1 MPSVLEAKN
10 KASPKLAKSPILL
23 DRAQGA
29 YVGLAVGDALGATV
43 EFMTPAE
50 IREQYGV
57 HRTIVGGGWLKLRKG
72 HVTDDTSMSIFLGRS
87 IIDKTAIDAV
97 AIAESFSDWMR
108 SKPVD
113 IGHTVRRG
121 IIHFRHTGIPEVPLS
136 EYDGGNGVCMRTLP
150 IALVTLGET
159 PSKIQQLSRIHAHIT
174 HNNPLSDAGTE
185 SIIHM
190 IQCALRGGT
199 LADVEILARNL
210 TESYPLFNYLC
221 RRRENPSGFIVETL
235 QAVFQSL
242 FDYPGFERTMIDV
255 VNRGG
260 DADTTGA
267 ILGMVAGA
275 LYGLSSIPIQWQESL
290 EQGVYKECLSQAEML
305 LEMSPY
311 CRNEYL

>member
-1 MPSVLEAKN
+1 MHSVLAAKN
-10 KASPKLAKSPILL
+10 KIFKQSSISPSLL

-57 HRTIVGGGWLKLRKG
+57 HCAIVGGGWLKLKRG
-72 HVTDDTSMSIFLGRS
+72 HVTDDTTMSLFLGRS
-87 IIDKTAIDAV
+87 ILETVAIDAV

-121 IIHFRHTGIPEVPLS
+121 IIHYRHTGIPEVPMS
-136 EYDGGNGVCMRTLP
+136 EYDGGNGACMRTLP
-150 IALVTLGET
+150 IALATLGAV
-159 PSKIQQLSRIHAHIT
+159 PDDVKKRSRIHAHIT

-185 SIIHM
+185 SIIQM
-190 IQCALRGGT
+190 IQCALQGGT
-199 LADVEILARNL
+199 LADVEMLAWNL
-210 TESYPLFNYLC
+210 TESYPLFNYSC
-221 RRRENPSGFIVETL
+221 RRRENPSGFIVETV

-242 FDYPGFERTMIDV
+242 FDYPSFEKSMIDV

-275 LYGLSSIPIQWQESL
+275 LYGLSAIPVQWQDSL
-290 EQGVYKECLSQAEML
+290 EQGVYEECLTQAEML
-305 LEMSPY
+305 LELSPY
-311 CRNEYL
+311 YRA

>member
-1 MPSVLEAKN
+1 MPSVLDQKTNIEET
-10 KASPKLAKSPILL
+10 SLKSSALI

-29 YVGLAVGDALGATV
+29 YVGLAVGDALGASV

-57 HRTIVGGGWLKLRKG
+57 HRTIVGGGWLNLKKG
-72 HVTDDTSMSIFLGRS
+72 HVTDDTAMSLFLGRS
-87 IIDKTAIDAV
+87 IIEKAAIDVA
-97 AIAESFSDWMR
+97 AIAESFSNWMR

-121 IIHFRHTGIPEVPLS
+121 IIHFRHTGIPEVPFN

-150 IALVTLGET
+150 IALVTLGAT
-159 PSKIQQLSRIHAHIT
+159 SNDIQQLSRTHAHIT

-185 SIIHM
+185 SIIDM

-199 LADVEILARNL
+199 LADIEVLAWSLAEN
-210 TESYPLFNYLC
+210 YPLFNYAC
-221 RRRENPSGFIVETL
+221 SRRENPSGFIVETL

-242 FDYPGFERTMIDV
+242 FDHSSFEEAMIDV

-275 LYGLSSIPIQWQESL
+275 LYGLSAIPSQWQDSL

-305 LEMSPY
+305 LKMSPC
-311 CRNEYL
+311 CRH